1 MTQEPLNRV
10 GEHFSKHWTKYLQGI
25 LVFIGGIIV
34 RERGRIKGKNEG
46 RVEQAEIDRKKM
58 NDMHDKHEE
67 DRKAWQQQ
75 RQDYENFVNEIVN
88 DK

>member
-34 RERGRIKGKNEG
+34 RERGRIKVGWNRQKLTGK
-46 RVEQAEIDRKKM
+46 K
-58 NDMHDKHEE
+58 
-67 DRKAWQQQ
+67 
-75 RQDYENFVNEIVN
+75 
-88 DK
+88 